1 MDELQ
6 TFRLNEK
13 FKFIKYQDGEL
24 SISFDF
30 DRKVLHNSFF
40 PLQYISQIIYM
51 GKLRESVS

>member
-13 FKFIKYQDGEL
+13 FKFIKYQDRVL
-24 SISFDF
+24 SISLDF

-40 PLQYISQIIYM
+40 PLQNISQIIYM